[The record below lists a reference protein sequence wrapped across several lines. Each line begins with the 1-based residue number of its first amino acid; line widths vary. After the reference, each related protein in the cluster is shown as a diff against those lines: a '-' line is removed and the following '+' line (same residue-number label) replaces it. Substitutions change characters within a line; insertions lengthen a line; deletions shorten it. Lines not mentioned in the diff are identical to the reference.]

1 VPHRRK
7 LAAATRW
14 GRFFKLA
21 GYTAGKPL
29 IDREGVNFVP
39 LGLLG
44 QAGITWAVQPNDAQG
59 NPVVTQNGT
68 PEAYG
73 FTAELGSKI
82 TDWAGVF
89 AEYGVSNTFP
99 GWKAATGPI
108 DIRAT
113 HFFSVGNHEL
123 LVGIDSN
130 NDPSVQDVWNT
141 VPVGGYPFYGSP
153 EAPGAPGG
161 PMISSLG
168 QETGSIGMYA
178 LFDRQFYV
186 ELSEYSVGKGF
197 YSFMNGGI
205 SYATGAQYL
214 KGFNPTGGLIGR
226 KIMGPTFLWWARS
239 GCTPK
244 SIRTAGLAAVRRIR
258 LPTRHSTHSINI

>member
-1 VPHRRK
+1 
-7 LAAATRW
+7 
-14 GRFFKLA
+14 LA

-141 VPVGGYPFYGSP
+141 VPSWGLSVLWVAGS
-153 EAPGAPGG
+153 AWRAGRTHDFKPGAGDW
-161 PMISSLG
+161 
-168 QETGSIGMYA
+168 QH
-178 LFDRQFYV
+178 RH
-186 ELSEYSVGKGF
+186 
-197 YSFMNGGI
+197 
-205 SYATGAQYL
+205 
-214 KGFNPTGGLIGR
+214 
-226 KIMGPTFLWWARS
+226 
-239 GCTPK
+239 
-244 SIRTAGLAAVRRIR
+244 VRLVRPPVLR
-258 LPTRHSTHSINI
+258 